1 LTSKRSKIKNQKNN
15 NMKNNCNIICVLGAT
30 ATGKTELAANLAY
43 QLDTEIISADSRQV
57 YKDMDIGTGKDIDDF
72 YIKNKQIPYHLIN
85 ILEAGEKYNVYRY
98 QKDFLKV
105 FADLKNRNKVPIIV
119 GGSGLYIEA
128 VLGGFKL
135 IYVPRNEIL
144 RDEIE
149 KKEMHELIEILKNIK
164 KTHNVSDS
172 DTKKRIIRAIE
183 IETYY
188 QKNDIKDFSYPEI
201 KAKFIGIK
209 FDRKNRRKRITKR
222 LKKRL
227 DEGMIEE
234 VQSILK
240 KGIDPMDLIYY
251 GLEYKFITLFLL
263 KKISY
268 NKMFEELNIAIHR
281 FAKRQMT
288 WFRRMEKQNYK
299 INWIDGNLSLEK
311 KLKISNDIIS

>member
-1 LTSKRSKIKNQKNN
+1 
-15 NMKNNCNIICVLGAT
+15 MKNNCNIICVLGAT
-30 ATGKTELAANLAY
+30 ATGKTKLATNLAY

-57 YKDMDIGTGKDIDDF
+57 YKNMDIGTGKDIDDF

-105 FADLKNRNKVPIIV
+105 FADLKNRNKIPIIV

-135 IYVPRNEIL
+135 IYVPKNEIL
-144 RDEIE
+144 RNEME
-149 KKEMHELIEILKNIK
+149 EKEMNELIEILKSIK

-188 QKNDIKDFSYPEI
+188 QRNDIKDFSYPEI
-201 KAKFIGIK
+201 KAKYIGIK
-209 FDRKNRRKRITKR
+209 FDRKNRRERITKR
-222 LKKRL
+222 LEKRL
-227 DEGMIEE
+227 KEGMIEE

-240 KGIDPMDLIYY
+240 TGIDPMDLIYY

-268 NKMFEELNIAIHR
+268 NKMFEELNTAIHR

>member
-1 LTSKRSKIKNQKNN
+1 
-15 NMKNNCNIICVLGAT
+15 MKNNCNIICVLGAT